1 MRPKTLIAALV
12 IVGAIVTGCD
22 GAYSSVVQA
31 MRFYRSEVVLPDAM
45 IAVRDGKLTHVP
57 LPGTDRPVLVRY
69 YGPDDCNE
77 CALSHMRE
85 NEELARW
92 AEADKSFYL
101 LIVMAPKDEDR
112 MGTIERVMDMRSS
125 LTVYFDESYFFESQ
139 KVIPSSDKMHTFLL
153 GDDRKPKYI
162 GNPLKN
168 ESSKKRFM
176 KSLNN

>member
-1 MRPKTLIAALV
+1 MSLTLLWFKPCV
-12 IVGAIVTGCD
+12 
-22 GAYSSVVQA
+22 
-31 MRFYRSEVVLPDAM
+31 FYRTEVILPDAM
-45 IAVRDGKLTHVP
+45 VAVKNGKVTHVP
-57 LPGTDRPVLVRY
+57 LPGTGTDCPVLVRY

-92 AEADKSFYL
+92 AAADKSFYL

-112 MGTIERVMDMRSS
+112 NGTIERVKDMRSS
-125 LTVYFDESYFFESQ
+125 LTVYFDESYYFESQ
-139 KVIPSSDKMHTFLL
+139 KVIPQSDKMHTFLL